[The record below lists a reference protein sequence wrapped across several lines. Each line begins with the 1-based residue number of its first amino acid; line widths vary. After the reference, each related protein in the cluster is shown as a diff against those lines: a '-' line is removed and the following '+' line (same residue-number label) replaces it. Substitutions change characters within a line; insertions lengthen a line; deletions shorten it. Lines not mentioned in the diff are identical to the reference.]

1 VWLAQPGWPFS
12 FELVTLQAAHWDK
25 LLSPDGI
32 DITPISKPGLS
43 NDLWLI
49 LIPSLSYYHIFLID
63 VGTTLTVI
71 CTYERVI

>member
-1 VWLAQPGWPFS
+1 MQLNLCGWPSQPGWPFS

-49 LIPSLSYYHIFLID
+49 LIPSYLFISY
-63 VGTTLTVI
+63 
-71 CTYERVI
+71 